1 MKDDKFLLILLVL
14 LGFVSLLILKPFLTY
29 ILFSLVITVVTYPL
43 YVKIK
48 SKIGFA
54 PLSAIILIFF
64 IVLIIIVPSIFLTI
78 TVFTQARDII
88 TDLGATAEFKGLQ
101 TIEKKLEDYLG
112 MQLSF
117 ASVTRVWFLDFSSN
131 IRAFITENIITL
143 TRTIANFLAGVVLM
157 FIIMFYLFIDGK
169 RIIEQIKVNL
179 LIEEKYTNYLFTRT
193 YRTIQGLFL
202 GLFLTAVLQGV
213 VAGIGYFI
221 FGVPGAILFGFLTG
235 VLSLIPFL
243 GPPIVYIPI
252 SLFLFS
258 QGNLFGGFGLL
269 LLGILLISN
278 IDNFFRPWI
287 VRFRSKIH
295 PLYVILGVVGGVA
308 LLGFIGIVIGP
319 LILSL
324 FQEVLEVY
332 RLSKKSRH

>member
-14 LGFVSLLILKPFLTY
+14 LGFVSFLILKPFLAY
-29 ILFSLVITVVTYPL
+29 ILFSVVLTVVTYPL
-43 YVKIK
+43 YKKIK
-48 SKIGFA
+48 SKIDFA
-54 PLSAIILIFF
+54 PLSAIIIIVMIIF
-64 IVLIIIVPSIFLTI
+64 VIIVPSIFLTI

-88 TDLGATAEFKGLQ
+88 TNVGATAEFKGLQ
-101 TIEKKLEDYLG
+101 TIEKGLEDYLG
-112 MQLSF
+112 IQLNFSSE
-117 ASVTRVWFLDFSSN
+117 ARVWFLDLSSN
-131 IRAFITENIITL
+131 IRDFITGNIIIL
-143 TRTIANFLAGVVLM
+143 TRTIANFLAGFVLM

-169 RIIEQIKVNL
+169 RIVEQIKINL
-179 LIEEKYTNYLFTRT
+179 PIEEKHKDYLFNRT
-193 YRTIQGLFL
+193 YQTIQGLFL
-202 GLFLTAVLQGV
+202 GLFLTAALQGV
-213 VAGIGYFI
+213 VAAIGYFI
-221 FGVPGAILFGFLTG
+221 FGVPGVILFGFLTG
-235 VLSLIPFL
+235 VFSLIPFL
-243 GPPIVYIPI
+243 GPPIVYVPA

-258 QGNLFGGFGLL
+258 QGNLFGGLGLL
-269 LLGILLISN
+269 LLGVLLISN

-332 RLSKKSRH
+332 RLSKKNR